1 MLCHAEL
8 CCAVLSC
15 AVLCCRAVLCCA
27 ELTKLGFT
35 TKDADNVP
43 TSQFNPQFKSMQA
56 KMRKGHVDAS
66 KHNLDVDQTTSQPIK
81 VVIEEFLKRWII

>member
-15 AVLCCRAVLCCA
+15 AVLCCA

-81 VVIEEFLKRWII
+81 VVIEEFLKRLVI

>member
-1 MLCHAEL
+1 MLCCAVEL
-8 CCAVLSC
+8 CCAVLS
-15 AVLCCRAVLCCA
+15 CA

-43 TSQFNPQFKSMQA
+43 TLQLNPQFKSMQA

-81 VVIEEFLKRWII
+81 VVIEEFLKRWVI